1 MASQHRR
8 QSSYEDVFDL
18 PGQSQMPA
26 QPHQHHQTSFED
38 VIDFSAEEPLTVDQR
53 SHAHRRFEKAI
64 EYFGNHISSSAKFK
78 PHLLI
83 RYTYEFARSELSKD
97 MILRFFFASI
107 KIDIDS
113 TEDIE
118 LNDSLL
124 HELKEFADLLLN
136 HFFAP
141 LKSTGTITP
150 QPSPAILSALQRVQG
165 QHEFI
170 GTPDRIAVLRS
181 LCLVRDHHKCVVSQ
195 SFDVKEGIARLSN
208 DPDARDDEG
217 TQLRGQSLYAL
228 EVAHIIP
235 HSLMQSDTS
244 SGLSEAK
251 KTVIQILNMF
261 DYNVSHI
268 INGTDI
274 DRPHNAMS
282 LNSTAHLLFGNFDI
296 FLEPVDGQEHTYYV
310 KSLKSAI
317 SLAFGLPVT
326 RKLFLSDDRS
336 IEPPSPR
343 LLALHRAIAH
353 ILFLSGA
360 GEYINK
366 ILDDFDKTGVRADG
380 TTELGRMVSWRM
392 SGGLGGIAV

>member
-26 QPHQHHQTSFED
+26 QPHQHHQTSFENG
-38 VIDFSAEEPLTVDQR
+38 IDFSAEEPLTVDQR

-64 EYFGNHISSSAKFK
+64 EYFGNHVSSSAKFK

-124 HELKEFADLLLN
+124 HELKDFADLLLN

-141 LKSTGTITP
+141 LRSTGTITP
-150 QPSPAILSALQRVQG
+150 QPSPASLSALQRVQG

-170 GTPDRIAVLRS
+170 GTPDRIAGLRS
-181 LCLVRDHHKCVVSQ
+181 LCLLRDHHKCVVSQ
-195 SFDVKEGIARLSN
+195 SFDLKEAISRLSN

-217 TQLRGQSLYAL
+217 MQLRGQSLYAL

-274 DRPHNAMS
+274 DRPLNAMS
-282 LNSTAHLLFGNFDI
+282 LNSTAHLLFKSFDI

-310 KSLKSAI
+310 KSLKPAVSM
-317 SLAFGLPVT
+317 AFGLPVT

-343 LLALHRAIAH
+343 LLALHRAFAH

-392 SGGLGGIAV
+392 SGGLGGITV